1 MKVKQTHC
9 VDDRHGEEEGDLSC
23 VRSIKEGMMVERGRS
38 GGEHDDGEE
47 VEENMIMGCGGEE
60 VEVVMR

>member
-1 MKVKQTHC
+1 
-9 VDDRHGEEEGDLSC
+9 
-23 VRSIKEGMMVERGRS
+23 MVERGRS